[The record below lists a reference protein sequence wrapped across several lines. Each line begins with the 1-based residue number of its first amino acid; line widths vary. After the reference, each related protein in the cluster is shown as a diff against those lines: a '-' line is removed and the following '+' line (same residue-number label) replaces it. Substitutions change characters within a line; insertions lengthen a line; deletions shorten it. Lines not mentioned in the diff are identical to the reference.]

1 MSRFRVGYD
10 NEGYY
15 LEDTYSRQHPLRV
28 NFSHPEFLAR
38 LRGAGKKTELVARAV
53 KAGAGVRVLDC
64 TAGLA
69 RDSFVLASLGCEVTL
84 VERSRVVS
92 TLLMDGLKR
101 ARRVPELVAA
111 ANRIKLTNA
120 DSLSLMAQGDLE
132 CDVIYIDPMFP
143 EKQGAAAVR
152 GPMQHLQRFLGTDE
166 DAMALLSVA
175 LQSGCG
181 RVVLKRPPQSEWLS
195 PVAPT
200 HVFKNK
206 NSRYEVFA
214 R

>member
-1 MSRFRVGYD
+1 MSRFRVGCD
-10 NEGYY
+10 EDGYY
-15 LEDTYSRQHPLRV
+15 LEDSFSRQHPLRV
-28 NFSHPEFLAR
+28 DFSQPEFLTR

-53 KAGAGVRVLDC
+53 KAGGGVRVLDC

-69 RDSFVLASLGCEVTL
+69 RDAFVLASLGCKVTL

-92 TLLMDGLKR
+92 TLLLDGLKR
-101 ARRVPELVAA
+101 AKKVPELASA
-111 ANRIKLTNA
+111 ANRIKLTIA
-120 DSLSLMAQGDLE
+120 DSLVLMAQTSLE
-132 CDVIYIDPMFP
+132 YDVIYIDPMFP
-143 EKQGAAAVR
+143 EKPGAAAVR

-175 LQSGCG
+175 LEVGCS
-181 RVVLKRPPQSEWLS
+181 RVVLKRPPQGDWIS
-195 PVAPT
+195 PIQPT

-214 R
+214 S

>member
-1 MSRFRVGYD
+1 MSQFRVGCD
-10 NEGYY
+10 EKGYY

-28 NFSHPEFLAR
+28 NFSQPEFLTR
-38 LRGAGKKTELVARAV
+38 LRQAGKKSELVARAV

-69 RDSFVLASLGCEVTL
+69 RDAFVLASLGCEVTL

-92 TLLMDGLKR
+92 TLLLDGLKR
-101 ARRVPELVAA
+101 ARQVPELSSA

-120 DSLSLMAQGDLE
+120 DSLALMAQTDLE

-166 DAMALLSVA
+166 DAMALLSIA

-181 RVVLKRPPQSEWLS
+181 RVVLKRPPRGDWLS
-195 PVAPT
+195 PIQPT

-214 R
+214 S

>member
-1 MSRFRVGYD
+1 MSQFRVGCD
-10 NEGYY
+10 EKGYY

-28 NFSHPEFLAR
+28 NFSQPEFLTR
-38 LRGAGKKTELVARAV
+38 LRQAGKKSELVARAV

-69 RDSFVLASLGCEVTL
+69 RDAFVLASLGCEVTL

-92 TLLMDGLKR
+92 TLLLDGLKR
-101 ARRVPELVAA
+101 ARQVPELSSA

-120 DSLSLMAQGDLE
+120 DSLALMAQTDLE

-166 DAMALLSVA
+166 DAMALLSGA
-175 LQSGCG
+175 LQSGCS
-181 RVVLKRPPQSEWLS
+181 RVVLKRPPQSDWLS
-195 PVAPT
+195 PIQPT

>member
-1 MSRFRVGYD
+1 MSRFRVGCD
-10 NEGYY
+10 EEGYY
-15 LEDTYSRQHPLRV
+15 LEDTFSRQHPLRV
-28 NFSHPEFLAR
+28 NFSHPEFLTR
-38 LRGAGKKTELVARAV
+38 LRGSGKKSELVARAV

-69 RDSFVLASLGCEVTL
+69 RDAFVLAHLGCEVAL
-84 VERSRVVS
+84 VERSSVVS
-92 TLLMDGLKR
+92 TLLLDGLRR
-101 ARRVPELVAA
+101 ARQVPELASA

-120 DSLSLMAQGDLE
+120 DSLALMAQTGLE
-132 CDVIYIDPMFP
+132 YDVIYIDPMFP

-152 GPMQHLQRFLGTDE
+152 GPMQHLQRFLGPDE
-166 DAMALLSVA
+166 DAKALLSVA
-175 LQSGCG
+175 LQSGCS
-181 RVVLKRPPQSEWLS
+181 RVVLKRPPHGDWLS
-195 PVAPT
+195 PITPT